1 MEKRYQAIGS
11 LTKTPSGIKGLDDIT
26 FGGLPKGRPILVCGG
41 AGSGKTLF
49 AMEFLVNGATR
60 YDAPGVF
67 ISFEE
72 SEADLVNN
80 FLSLGFDLERLQND
94 KQIVLDYVH
103 VDRSEIEETGE
114 YNLEGLFVRLGFAID
129 AIGAKRVVLDTLE
142 SLFSGF
148 TDHTILRSEIRR
160 IFRWLKDRGITA
172 VITAER
178 GDREGALTR
187 HGLEE
192 YVSDC
197 VIDLNHRVKDQITTR
212 YMRVVKYRGTTHG
225 TNVYPFLIDEGGISV
240 LPITSVG
247 LDYAVSSERI
257 GTGIPRLDAMFAG
270 NGLYR
275 GSSMLLSG
283 TAGTGKTNFC
293 AYMADA
299 ACRAGGRCLY
309 YAFEESS
316 HQIVR
321 NMASIGLD
329 LQQWVD
335 AGRLRFRAVRPTFHG
350 LEMHVAEIH
359 KHVQD
364 FTPTL
369 MVIDPISNLISI
381 APENEVKTALMRLVD
396 IFKGKMITSVFSM
409 LLANSEYLDA
419 AQVGVSS
426 LADTWIL
433 LKDIES
439 GGEKNRVLQIVK
451 SRGMGHSNQLREFL
465 FTSEGVELSDVY
477 TGPAGVLTGSARL
490 AQESREREEA
500 RRLEQEIE
508 RKQRELLRKRQIV
521 EAETS
526 LLRTRLEM
534 DEEEIS
540 KNLAE
545 FELKKNIAVENREH
559 MARLRMAD
567 EEQEVGGRW
576 MRKRII
582 TT

>member
-1 MEKRYQAIGS
+1 MKDYQAIGA
-11 LTKTPSGIKGLDDIT
+11 LGKVPSGISGFDDIT
-26 FGGLPKGRPILVCGG
+26 FGGLPQGRPTSWYAAAPAAARRCSPWSFWSTGPPSYRRARRVHELRGVRSR
-41 AGSGKTLF
+41 SGRQF
-49 AMEFLVNGATR
+49 F
-60 YDAPGVF
+60 
-67 ISFEE
+67 
-72 SEADLVNN
+72 
-80 FLSLGFDLERLQND
+80 SLGFDLERLQND
-94 KQIVLDYVH
+94 KKIILDYVH

-142 SLFSGF
+142 ALFSGF
-148 TDHTILRSEIRR
+148 TDHTMLRSEIRR

-197 VIDLNHRVKDQITTR
+197 VIDLNHRVTDQITTR

-247 LDYAVSSERI
+247 LDYTVSSERI
-257 GTGIPRLDAMFAG
+257 STGIPRLDAMLDG
-270 NGLYR
+270 KGLYR

-283 TAGTGKTNFC
+283 TAGTGKTTSAPTWPTRPAARGGAASTTLSKSPAARSC
-293 AYMADA
+293 ATWLDRPGPA
-299 ACRAGGRCLY
+299 AVGGRRPAALPRRAPDLSRHGDARGGDPQACSGI
-309 YAFEESS
+309 ES
-316 HQIVR
+316 HADGDR
-321 NMASIGLD
+321 PD
-329 LQQWVD
+329 LQPDQHRPGKRGQNRPD
-335 AGRLRFRAVRPTFHG
+335 APGGHFQGQADHLGVHHAAGQCR
-350 LEMHVAEIH
+350 
-359 KHVQD
+359 D
-364 FTPTL
+364 
-369 MVIDPISNLISI
+369 
-381 APENEVKTALMRLVD
+381 
-396 IFKGKMITSVFSM
+396 
-409 LLANSEYLDA
+409 LDA

-426 LADTWIL
+426 LADTWVL

-439 GGEKNRVLQIVK
+439 GGEKTACCRSS
-451 SRGMGHSNQLREFL
+451 SRAAWAIPTRLREFL

-490 AQESREREEA
+490 AQESRDREEA

-521 EAETS
+521 EAETT

-540 KNLAE
+540 KTLPSSNS
-545 FELKKNIAVENREH
+545 KNDHRCGKPRTHGAPAH
-559 MARLRMAD
+559 
-567 EEQEVGGRW
+567 GGQG
-576 MRKRII
+576 IGG
-582 TT
+582 